1 MSQKI
6 PERLETLR
14 KLNSNRQWVNDD
26 LYRLLFKE
34 DLYIIAYERIKSTP
48 GNMTAGTDGETLD
61 GFSLKTIRE
70 IIEAMRAESFQFQP
84 VRQSFIAKANGKMR
98 KLGIPS
104 ARDKIVQQAI
114 YMILEAIYDS
124 PHTPYFRETSHGF
137 RPNHSCHTALR
148 EIRET
153 WSAVNW
159 FVEGDIRACF
169 DEVDQHILVTIL
181 RKKIKDER
189 FLNLIWKLLNAGYM
203 DLHGTRKDSLVGT
216 PQGSIASPILAN
228 VYLHELDEFV
238 ETLRAKHEKGKVKA
252 RNPLYHALSEKKRRM
267 AKQGRAKTREFR
279 ELTARLRALPSVVAD
294 DPHFIRL
301 KYLRYADD
309 WIIGLC
315 GSQKLAAE
323 IKQESKQF
331 LKETLKLTLSEEK
344 TRITNAKAEEAFFLG
359 TILKIG
365 SGGEA
370 KVTPCTSRSGK
381 KVKRRSTGWETVME
395 APLPKLIK
403 RLSGRGFCTATG
415 SPIAKAGW
423 AYLDADQI
431 IQLYSSVNRG
441 IQNYYGFVDNWSM
454 LSRIQ
459 YILRYSLAKTLAM
472 KHKISLP
479 KVFKRFGKN
488 LAVTIKGKAG
498 KADREVSFYSN
509 HNWSKDRDALQGSS
523 APKVDQVRMA
533 TQMRTR
539 SKLGLPCCICGESAA
554 QIAMHHVRHI
564 RKLSHRREPTGFNRI
579 LRTINRKQ
587 IPVCG
592 SCHGKIHRGEYDD
605 VRLADLAYIPS

>member
-14 KLNSNRQWVNDD
+14 KLNSNRQWVNED
-26 LYRLLFKE
+26 LYRLMFNE
-34 DLYIIAYERIKSTP
+34 DLYIIAYERIKSKP
-48 GNMTAGTDGETLD
+48 GNMTPGTDGETLD
-61 GFSLKTIRE
+61 GFSLETIRK
-70 IIEAMRAESFQFQP
+70 IIEAMRSESFQFKP
-84 VRQSFIAKANGKMR
+84 VRQSFIPKANGKRR

-104 ARDKIVQQAI
+104 ATDKVVQQAI

-124 PHTPYFRETSHGF
+124 HHTPYFQETSHGF

-148 EIRET
+148 EIRDN
-153 WSAVNW
+153 WLGVNW

-169 DEVDQHILVTIL
+169 DEVDHQTLVTIL

-189 FLNLIWKLLNAGYM
+189 FLNLIWKLLSAGYM
-203 DLHGTRKDSLVGT
+203 DLHGARKDSLVGT

-238 ETLRAKHEKGKVKA
+238 ETLRTKHEKGKVKA
-252 RNPLYHALSEKKRRM
+252 RNPRYHTLSEKKRRM
-267 AKQGRAKTREFR
+267 VRQGKTKTREFR
-279 ELTARLRALPSVVAD
+279 ELIAHMRTTPSVVVN
-294 DPHFIRL
+294 DPHYIRL

-309 WIIGLC
+309 WIIGIC
-315 GSQKLAAE
+315 GNQKLAE
-323 IKQESKQF
+323 EVKQEVKHF

-344 TRITNAKAEEAFFLG
+344 TRITNAKTEEAFFLG
-359 TILKIG
+359 TILNIGHGGNAKI
-365 SGGEA
+365 
-370 KVTPCTSRSGK
+370 TLCLSRSGRK
-381 KVKRRSTGWETVME
+381 IKRRSTGWETVMK
-395 APLPKLIK
+395 APMPKLIK
-403 RLSGRGFCTATG
+403 RLKERGFCTAKG
-415 SPIAKAGW
+415 FPIAKAGW
-423 AYLDADQI
+423 AYLDTDQI

-441 IQNYYGFVDNWSM
+441 MQNYYRFVDNWSM
-454 LSRIQ
+454 LGRIQ

-472 KHKISLP
+472 KYKISLP

-488 LAVTIKGKAG
+488 LTVAIKGKAG
-498 KADREVSFYSN
+498 KADRAVSFYSN
-509 HNWSKDRDALQGSS
+509 HNWSKDRDAFQGSS
-523 APKVDQVRMA
+523 VPNVDQVRMA

-554 QIAMHHVRHI
+554 QIALHHVRHI

-605 VRLADLAYIPS
+605 VKLTDLAYIPS